1 MDHPFGKT
9 AEGERRDFGLDHTST
24 GQALPLLRHILLVVE
39 DIRQRLSGLKKD
51 YYTTSEV
58 AEAVGRSE
66 YTIRR
71 WIAEGRL
78 EAVRVTGTG
87 PRGKL
92 LVPRDQF
99 ERIVATGGGGKVPAA
114 LLD

>member
-1 MDHPFGKT
+1 MDYSFGKT
-9 AEGERRDFGLDHTST
+9 AKGDRRNFDLDAASP

-92 LVPRDQF
+92 LIPRDQF

-114 LLD
+114 LVD